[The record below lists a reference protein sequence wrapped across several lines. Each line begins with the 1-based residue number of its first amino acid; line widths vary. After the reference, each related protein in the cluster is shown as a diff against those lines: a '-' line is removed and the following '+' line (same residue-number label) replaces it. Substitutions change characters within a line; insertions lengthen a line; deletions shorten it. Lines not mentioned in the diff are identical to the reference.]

1 MAAWLC
7 DLVSELTSEA
17 PVTERASLPLAGIT
31 VIAMEQAVSA
41 PMCTRVFAD
50 FGARVI
56 KIENPKGGDFAR
68 DYDDVVLGQAAHF
81 VWANRGK
88 ESITLNLKSPEGME
102 VLHRLLD
109 GADAFVSNLAPGATA
124 RLGLGPD
131 DLKVRHP
138 QVIPVEIDGY
148 GPGGPLSHKRAYDL
162 LVQAESGSCAS
173 TGYAGMPAKP
183 GAAVADITTG
193 LYSALSIM
201 ALLLGRARTGD
212 TSAAPAVAVS
222 LFDTMT
228 DIMGYQLAYT
238 QHSGIDQVPLGMS
251 SPAVAPYGAFDT
263 RDGQTVV
270 LGTTN
275 DREWQRLAR
284 EIIERPDLADDPR
297 FATNSDRCAH
307 REELNKAI
315 ESWCAQHDLD
325 DIQQTADDAGIGN
338 SRYNL
343 PSEVIDHP
351 HLKARDRWRQVGT
364 PNGGISALLPPPV
377 IGGLELGMGAVPG
390 LGEHTD
396 AILGGIGLSAEQIAA
411 LREQGAIGPAY
422 QS

>member
-1 MAAWLC
+1 MQR
-7 DLVSELTSEA
+7 SK
-17 PVTERASLPLAGIT
+17 PPFRADMVGSLLRTPALKHAR
-31 VIAMEQAVSA
+31 EQ
-41 PMCTRVFAD
+41 RQ
-50 FGARVI
+50 R
-56 KIENPKGGDFAR
+56 GDI
-68 DYDDVVLGQAAHF
+68 G
-81 VWANRGK
+81 
-88 ESITLNLKSPEGME
+88 PE
-102 VLHRLLD
+102 
-109 GADAFVSNLAPGATA
+109 
-124 RLGLGPD
+124 

-201 ALLLGRARTGD
+201 ALLLGRARKGD
-212 TSAAPAVAVS
+212 TGAAPAVAVS

-284 EIIERPDLADDPR
+284 EIIQRPDLADDPR

-307 REELNKAI
+307 RDELNKAI
-315 ESWCAQHDLD
+315 ESWCALHDLD

-343 PSEVIDHP
+343 PSEVIAHP

-364 PNGGISALLPPPV
+364 PNGQISALLPPPV
-377 IGGLELGMGAVPG
+377 ISGMELGMGAVPG

-396 AILGGIGLSAEQIAA
+396 AILAGIGLSAEQIDA